1 MSHNR
6 KDFPVT
12 DRDAYFEAD
21 RIVIDLFDGE
31 SVDLS
36 TYGFYGT
43 EGVREVEGWRFTE
56 DDSHDA
62 REALAKSIF
71 DEVIAN
77 GWLNDYICQQIDSA
91 FDDYDYDS
99 EED

>member
-12 DRDAYFEAD
+12 DRDADFEAD
-21 RIVIDLFDGE
+21 RLVIDLFDGE
-31 SVDLS
+31 EVDLC
-36 TYGFYGT
+36 TVGFYGSN
-43 EGVREVEGWRFTE
+43 GVREVEGWRFTE

-62 REALAKSIF
+62 QEALAKSIF

-77 GWLNDYICQQIDSA
+77 GWLNDYICRQIESA
-91 FDDYDYDS
+91 FENYDYDT
-99 EED
+99 ED